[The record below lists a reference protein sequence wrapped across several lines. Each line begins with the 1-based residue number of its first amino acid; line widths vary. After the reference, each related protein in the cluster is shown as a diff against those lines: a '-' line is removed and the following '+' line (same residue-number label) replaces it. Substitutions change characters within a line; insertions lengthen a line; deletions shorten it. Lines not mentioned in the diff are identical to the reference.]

1 MKINVGDLFTIK
13 KVDEIT
19 KFLTVGELVKST
31 MAFSE
36 AKPNTCVTVD
46 RVNGSIGHTTLANVL
61 ASQLEPYKGEETNG
75 N

>member
-13 KVDEIT
+13 KVDAKT
-19 KFLTVGELVKST
+19 RFLTVGQLVKST
-31 MAFSE
+31 MDLPD
-36 AKPNTCVTVD
+36 AKPNTGVTVD
-46 RVNGSIGHTTLANVL
+46 RLNGSIKHTTLANVL